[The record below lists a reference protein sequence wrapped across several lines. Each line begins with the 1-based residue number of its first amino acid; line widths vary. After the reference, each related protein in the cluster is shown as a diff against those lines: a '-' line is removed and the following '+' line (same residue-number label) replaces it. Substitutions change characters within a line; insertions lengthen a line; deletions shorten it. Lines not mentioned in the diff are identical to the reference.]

1 MTLYRK
7 PKNSTAVGDLKV
19 KSWQTLPGLD
29 IAPDDP
35 LWAARCQQ
43 YWELQARLFGWR
55 MSAYTFS
62 YTTITEGGE
71 TKGFVST
78 YCAILEILPG
88 ERTEV
93 WERVPVQS
101 AQIGSLQN

>member
-7 PKNSTAVGDLKV
+7 PKNSTAAGDLKV

-29 IAPDDP
+29 VAPDDP
-35 LWAARCQQ
+35 IWEARCRQ

-55 MSAYTFS
+55 MSGFSFAYDTV
-62 YTTITEGGE
+62 TEAGQ
-71 TKGFVST
+71 THGFVST
-78 YCAILEILPG
+78 YCVVVEILPG

-93 WERVPVQS
+93 WERVPAQS
-101 AQIGSLQN
+101 AQIGSMAN